1 MVTPCGNV
9 GEDSGAASCDTEL
22 ILALKLPFTPAII
35 EIVAVDTGKSDGLVL
50 ARLNK
55 DKLVIVAVGIPLTV
69 P

>member
-1 MVTPCGNV
+1 MVTPCGNI

-50 ARLNK
+50 A
-55 DKLVIVAVGIPLTV
+55 T
-69 P
+69 